1 MKLNNR
7 LFPYPILSPYFNDF
21 KEVDFEA
28 NIDVHQNP
36 NSIIATISILLT
48 EPYIKKMV
56 EDGLIEYVLQLECS
70 MTSYRDSIRFS
81 EDSLV
86 HKIPEELI
94 EDKLNIRVF
103 MVATQELE
111 DYKPSHLVEDYEG
124 LKFDLDQFSIIG
136 IASYRTVKIE
146 KEKDQIKNVAS
157 MFSVVKKVNNKKED
171 FQFEVNGER
180 IRIEIPEEFLE
191 KYNILNRNPNNKYAL
206 MSIIIAPVFLKVI
219 EMVKAD
225 TEDSFSIYKWYSALL
240 QLMNKKKIS
249 MEEDSYII
257 MQKLLENPL
266 GDALVYLAGGYSVL
280 EDVYE
285 D

>member
-7 LFPYPILSPYFNDF
+7 LFPYPILSPYFNDY

-28 NIDVHQNP
+28 DIDVLQNP
-36 NSIIATISILLT
+36 NHIQLKISVRLT

-70 MTSYRDSIRFS
+70 MTSYRESIRFS
-81 EDSLV
+81 DDSFEYRVPED
-86 HKIPEELI
+86 LI
-94 EDKLNIRVF
+94 EDKLSIRVF

-111 DYKPSHLVEDYEG
+111 DYEPSNLVDDYDG

-146 KEKDQIKNVAS
+146 KEKNQIKNVAS
-157 MFSVVKKVNNKKED
+157 IFSIVKKMSNKKKD
-171 FQFEVNGER
+171 FQFELNGDR
-180 IRIEIPEEFLE
+180 IRIEVPEEYLE

-206 MSIIIAPVFLKVI
+206 MSIIIAPVFIKVLD
-219 EMVKAD
+219 MVKS
-225 TEDSFSIYKWYSALL
+225 DSEETYSMFKWHSALL
-240 QLMNKKKIS
+240 HLMDKKKLS
-249 MEEDSYII
+249 LEEDSYVI
-257 MQKLLENPL
+257 MQKLLENPF
-266 GDALVYLAGGYSVL
+266 GEALVNLAGGYSMM
-280 EDVYE
+280 EDDYE

>member
-7 LFPYPILSPYFNDF
+7 LFPYPILSPYFNDYN
-21 KEVDFEA
+21 EVGFEA
-28 NIDVHQNP
+28 DIAVLQDPNNIQLK
-36 NSIIATISILLT
+36 ILVTLT

-70 MTSYRDSIRFS
+70 MTSYRESIRFS
-81 EDSLV
+81 DDSYEYR
-86 HKIPEELI
+86 IPEALI
-94 EDKLNIRVF
+94 EDKLSIRVF

-111 DYKPSHLVEDYEG
+111 DYHPSHLVDDYEG

-157 MFSVVKKVNNKKED
+157 IFSIIKKLSNKKKD
-171 FQFEVNGER
+171 FQFELNGER
-180 IRIEIPEEFLE
+180 IRIEVPEEYLE

-206 MSIIIAPVFLKVI
+206 MSIIIAPVFIKVLDLLKS
-219 EMVKAD
+219 D
-225 TEDSFSIYKWYSALL
+225 TEDSYSMFKWYSALM
-240 QLMNKKKIS
+240 QLIDKKKIS
-249 MEEDSYII
+249 LEEDSFII

-266 GDALVYLAGGYSVL
+266 GESLVYLAGGHSIL
-280 EDVYE
+280 EDDYE

>member
-1 MKLNNR
+1 
-7 LFPYPILSPYFNDF
+7 
-21 KEVDFEA
+21 
-28 NIDVHQNP
+28 
-36 NSIIATISILLT
+36 
-48 EPYIKKMV
+48 
-56 EDGLIEYVLQLECS
+56 
-70 MTSYRDSIRFS
+70 
-81 EDSLV
+81 
-86 HKIPEELI
+86 
-94 EDKLNIRVF
+94 
-103 MVATQELE
+103 
-111 DYKPSHLVEDYEG
+111 
-124 LKFDLDQFSIIG
+124 
-136 IASYRTVKIE
+136 
-146 KEKDQIKNVAS
+146 

-219 EMVKAD
+219 ELVKAD
-225 TEDSFSIYKWYSALL
+225 TEDSFSIYKWHSALL
-240 QLMNKKKIS
+240 QLMDKKKIS